1 LNFTVIIN
9 PDSGPGSTDYPDVD
23 YTAAVEKLS
32 TYGNALMVG
41 YVRTGYATR
50 NISTVIA
57 EVDNYAGWSSNSSA
71 LTMHGIFFDEAPY
84 NYSEQA
90 VDFMQTVN
98 QVVKNSTGLH
108 TPRLVSAPL
117 FRALYASVLL
127 DLSRSVG
134 NWQNN
139 PCLASAPCD
148 GTIST
153 GANISPTPSQGLWLL
168 FFFPWQGGTSIRKSQ
183 K

>member
-1 LNFTVIIN
+1 MIIN
-9 PDSGPGSTDYPDVD
+9 PNSGPGATEFPDVD

-57 EVDNYAGWSSNSSA
+57 EVDTYASWSSNSSA

-90 VDFMQTVN
+90 VDFMHTVN

-108 TPRLVSAPL
+108 GPKLVSASL
-117 FRALYASVLL
+117 FRDLLRASYASVLL
-127 DLSRSVG
+127 DLSRSAG
-134 NWQNN
+134 NWQNY
-139 PCLASAPCD
+139 PCLAS
-148 GTIST
+148 
-153 GANISPTPSQGLWLL
+153 TPYEEQS
-168 FFFPWQGGTSIRKSQ
+168 WQG
-183 K
+183 